1 MEMPSFSPKRTPAS
15 QSGVML
21 IEVMI
26 AILIF
31 ALGVLG
37 IVSLQAASVSQI
49 SDAKYRSDASFL
61 ANQLFATMWVGDRTA
76 TTLQSKFNTNNP
88 DYMTWKNKVTGS
100 LPGVA
105 SKGPEVVVANDGTV
119 TVTIYWLPPS
129 APAGTAHNK
138 YVAVAQIK

>member
-1 MEMPSFSPKRTPAS
+1 MELPSFSPKRTPAS

-61 ANQLFATMWVGDRTA
+61 ANQLFATMWVGDRTVA
-76 TTLQSKFNTNNP
+76 TLQSKFNTNNP
-88 DYMTWKNKVTGS
+88 DYVTWKNKVTGS

-105 SKGPEVVVANDGTV
+105 SKAPDVVVSNDGIV

-129 APAGTAHNK
+129 APAGTGHNK

>member
-1 MEMPSFSPKRTPAS
+1 MKLPPFSFKRAPVS

-61 ANQLFATMWVGDRTA
+61 ANQLFATMWVGDRTVA
-76 TTLQSKFNTNNP
+76 TLQNNFNTTKP
-88 DYMTWKNKVTGS
+88 AYLTWKNKVSGA

-105 SKGPEVVVANDGTV
+105 SKPPLVKVDNAGIATV
-119 TVTIYWLPPS
+119 EIFWLPPG
-129 APAGTAHNK
+129 APTGTVHNR

>member
-1 MEMPSFSPKRTPAS
+1 MKLPSFSRRRTPTS

-61 ANQLFATMWVGDRTA
+61 ANQLFATMWVSDRTVA
-76 TTLQSKFNTNNP
+76 TLQNNFNTTKP
-88 DYMTWKNKVTGS
+88 AYLTWKNKVTGV

-105 SKGPEVVVANDGTV
+105 SKQPLV
-119 TVTIYWLPPS
+119 TVDNAGIVTVEIYWLPPG
-129 APAGTAHNK
+129 APTGTEHNK
-138 YVAVAQIK
+138 YIAVAQIK

>member
-1 MEMPSFSPKRTPAS
+1 MKLPSFSSRRTAAS

-61 ANQLFATMWVGDRTA
+61 ANQLFATMWVSDRA
-76 TTLQSKFNTNNP
+76 VGTLQSNFNTGNP
-88 DYMTWKNKVTGS
+88 AYLTWKNKVTGS

-105 SKGPEVVVANDGTV
+105 SKPPEVVVSNDGIATV
-119 TVTIYWLPPS
+119 TVYWLPPS
-129 APAGTAHNK
+129 AAAGTEHNK
-138 YVAVAQIK
+138 YVAVSQIK

>member
-1 MEMPSFSPKRTPAS
+1 MELQSFSPKRTPAS
-15 QSGVML
+15 QTGVML

-61 ANQLFATMWVGDRTA
+61 ANQLFATMWVGDRTVA
-76 TTLQSKFNTNNP
+76 TLQNNFNTSKP
-88 DYMTWKNKVTGS
+88 AYVTWKNKVTGS

-105 SKGPEVVVANDGTV
+105 SKAPDVVVSNDGIV

-129 APAGTAHNK
+129 AVAGTEHNK

>member
-1 MEMPSFSPKRTPAS
+1 MELQSFSPKRTPAS

-61 ANQLFATMWVGDRTA
+61 ANQLFATMWVGDRTVA
-76 TTLQSKFNTNNP
+76 TLQNNFNTSKP
-88 DYMTWKNKVTGS
+88 GYVTWKNKVTGA

-105 SKGPEVVVANDGTV
+105 SKAPEVKVDNAGIV
-119 TVTIYWLPPS
+119 TVDIYWLPPG
-129 APAGTAHNK
+129 APGGTDHNK
-138 YVAVAQIK
+138 YTAVAQIK